1 METCPGC
8 CQPLA
13 KMLTTTEQMMQVNVN
28 WTFRSWILQF
38 TNMPLISEKE
48 LFYVKI
54 DNIIS
59 QLSFMSYLGLTAHQ
73 DILLILSR
81 ANH

>member
-1 METCPGC
+1 
-8 CQPLA
+8 
-13 KMLTTTEQMMQVNVN
+13 
-28 WTFRSWILQF
+28 
-38 TNMPLISEKE
+38 MPLISEKE